1 MSISNNISKK
11 ISEVIGDKTGD
22 AADQISDQAFEALF
36 AGITSTEWET
46 FMKNFADA
54 QKPEQLARLTLQDSK
69 AQDPAVRKTLVYLAA
84 SSMCGADTIMN
95 IPKYVFVEI
104 LDKTL
109 DCGAQPNANPQ
120 PAPGGAGD
128 PND

>member
-11 ISEVIGDKTGD
+11 ISEVVGDKTGD
-22 AADQISDQAFEALF
+22 AADQISTQAFEALF
-36 AGITSTEWET
+36 AGINSPEWET
-46 FMKNFADA
+46 FMENFADA
-54 QKPEQLARLTLQDSK
+54 QKPEQLARLTLKDSK
-69 AQDPAVRKTLVYLAA
+69 AQDPAVRKTLIYLAA
-84 SSMCGADTIMN
+84 SSMCGADTIQN

-109 DCGAQPNANPQ
+109 DCGAQPNPQ

-128 PND
+128 PNA